1 MAWWDN
7 LKNLIAPKPASQVV
21 TISYVPRLAVGVV
34 LTGGV
39 AATYGNLAE
48 LLSDAGNTSDCWV
61 EGLYLQSPNT
71 AATSYSVCLSREAAG
86 GAPAKIEAE
95 VPLLTQTTVV
105 ADHHD
110 FVKLDPPIYFPSG
123 TGIRAACADVAVG
136 GKTIRVW
143 AVISR
148 GRSSV

>member
-1 MAWWDN
+1 MAWWEN
-7 LKNLIAPKPASQVV
+7 LKNIIAPKPASQVV
-21 TISYVPRLAVGVV
+21 TISYAPRLAVGAL
-34 LTGGV
+34 LTGGA
-39 AATYGNLAE
+39 AATYGNLVA
-48 LLSDAGNTSDCWV
+48 LLADGDNTSDCWV
-61 EGLYLQSPNT
+61 EGLVLAAPNT
-71 AATSYSVCLSREAAG
+71 ATTSYSVCLSREADG

-95 VPLLTQTTVV
+95 VPLLTETTVV
-105 ADHHD
+105 GDTHEYI
-110 FVKLDPPIYFPSG
+110 KLDPPIYFPSG